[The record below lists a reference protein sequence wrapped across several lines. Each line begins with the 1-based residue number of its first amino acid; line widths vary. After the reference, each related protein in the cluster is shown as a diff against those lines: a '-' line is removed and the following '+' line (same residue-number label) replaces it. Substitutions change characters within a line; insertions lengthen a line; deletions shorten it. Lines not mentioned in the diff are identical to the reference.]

1 MNDTLIQSFLAI
13 ATEGGF
19 NRAAEKIYI
28 SQPNL
33 SRNIARLEKE
43 LGTKLFDRSQKQT
56 VLTKSGTI
64 YFSAFQKMIS
74 CMEQAREQV
83 QRMEHGGREL
93 IHIGYVRDWN
103 LSDFIR
109 PVLRRLHTEYPELRV
124 SMEACSIPEL
134 SSRLSLGQ
142 LDLIF
147 TLKEKADGIFG
158 AETRTVDRVPEEI
171 LYSEEYFGK
180 GKRKVSPKD
189 FSEAAF
195 LVLGDDME
203 EDRIRYVRDL
213 GIAYGFVPDIQV
225 MHNME
230 SIFMNVE
237 SGLGVTV
244 CHSWIRVSAGRHI
257 RSCRLGHTAEIGIA
271 WKRETENV
279 PLQVLLKCMDRM
291 QNMGESEFQG
301 GIAV

>member
-93 IHIGYVRDWN
+93 IHMMK
-103 LSDFIR
+103 
-109 PVLRRLHTEYPELRV
+109 TEKLFLQQISRWV
-124 SMEACSIPEL
+124 QSSM
-134 SSRLSLGQ
+134 
-142 LDLIF
+142 
-147 TLKEKADGIFG
+147 
-158 AETRTVDRVPEEI
+158 
-171 LYSEEYFGK
+171 
-180 GKRKVSPKD
+180 
-189 FSEAAF
+189 
-195 LVLGDDME
+195 
-203 EDRIRYVRDL
+203 
-213 GIAYGFVPDIQV
+213 
-225 MHNME
+225 
-230 SIFMNVE
+230 
-237 SGLGVTV
+237 
-244 CHSWIRVSAGRHI
+244 
-257 RSCRLGHTAEIGIA
+257 
-271 WKRETENV
+271 
-279 PLQVLLKCMDRM
+279 
-291 QNMGESEFQG
+291 
-301 GIAV
+301 